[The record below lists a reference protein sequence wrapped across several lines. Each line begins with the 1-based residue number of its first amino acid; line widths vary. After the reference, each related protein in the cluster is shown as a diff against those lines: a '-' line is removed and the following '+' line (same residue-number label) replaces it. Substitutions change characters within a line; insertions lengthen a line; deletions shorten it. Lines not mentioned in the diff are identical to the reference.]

1 MDLGLL
7 DYCCIISNFG
17 QYTLDF
23 KSLGGVV
30 QGKENQIARIGEENK
45 LGHSSGLFSYWF
57 IGIPILYLN
66 WRKTYSNC
74 FK

>member
-7 DYCCIISNFG
+7 NYCCIISNFG

-30 QGKENQIARIGEENK
+30 QGKENQIAGIREENK
-45 LGHSSGLFSYWF
+45 LGH
-57 IGIPILYLN
+57 
-66 WRKTYSNC
+66 
-74 FK
+74 